1 MPPKMMERPVPKVL
15 GLAIAAGL
23 TLTACSPKLPKGVD
37 EARVAEAVGRAIGG
51 PNTCVLLA
59 DKAGK
64 VAWTGGGYITCSRNL
79 PTCGGAVTTAQTV
92 LDGAIGKPSRFA
104 SCPSGPG
111 VNTVGWAMGPVPV
124 SAGKPDHGL
133 YYVAVME
140 GERALPGREVQER
153 VEEAFVRAGL

>member
-1 MPPKMMERPVPKVL
+1 MPPKTMKHPLPKVFAL
-15 GLAIAAGL
+15 VVVAGLALAAC
-23 TLTACSPKLPKGVD
+23 APKLPTGVD
-37 EARVAEAVGRAIGG
+37 EARLADAVGRAVGG

-64 VAWTGGGYITCSRNL
+64 VVWTGGGYITCARNL
-79 PTCGGAVTTAQTV
+79 PTCGGATTTAQTV

-111 VNTVGWAMGPVPV
+111 VNTVGWAMGPVPA
-124 SAGKPDHGL
+124 SDGKPDLGL
-133 YYVAVME
+133 SYVAVME

-153 VEEAFVRAGL
+153 VEEAFAKAGL

>member
-1 MPPKMMERPVPKVL
+1 MRAPAVL
-15 GLAIAAGL
+15 LIAAGL
-23 TLTACSPKLPKGVD
+23 TLAAPLAACSPKLPAGVD
-37 EARVAEAVGRAIGG
+37 EQQLSESVGRAIGG

-64 VAWTGGGYITCSRNL
+64 VVWTGGGYITCARNL

-92 LDGAIGKPSRFA
+92 LEGAIGKPARFA

-111 VNTVGWAMGPVPV
+111 ANTVGWAMGPVPV
-124 SAGKPDHGL
+124 GEGKPDLGL
-133 YYVAVME
+133 SYVAVME

-153 VEEAFVRAGL
+153 VEEAFAKAGL